1 MHHPQKVKESGKR
14 PGPRPARRRLLY
26 FGVALALAVA
36 LVLLLPQ
43 IKRIFPS
50 PVAAN
55 LSGGR
60 EFQVLDKADPQ
71 ELRSISVTHL
81 GGEAYTLLYREGELL
96 LQGAGEGLLP
106 VDPALSEN
114 ILEAATVITVQD
126 TVTRD
131 GEEVRGHLED
141 MGLAPPQIEVRVLY
155 QGGRED
161 TLSLGWKVPET
172 GYYYFRWS
180 GDPGVYMC
188 DQGIYQSFEYTA
200 RLLLPVE
207 RVALAQPLIDRIR
220 LRLRGQELLELGFA
234 TDGQGSLS
242 AALES
247 PFFYPLDVAAAQ
259 ALLTTAAQFRLGAP
273 REDITWEN
281 RGDYGFEGPLA
292 EVEIH
297 QREGVLDQVD
307 EAGALVPGVAPEQIL
322 AFVLG
327 EKAGDFFYT
336 CQYGG
341 RYYDVSSVLVEA
353 FVNTTLEGLLSKYPG
368 DMEPGE
374 VAALSVLIRGR
385 PLELRKEKTER
396 VLPNNQLDN
405 DPAGNI
411 LYDVQATL
419 NGGAIAVDTFDNL
432 VGRLAAMRVSG
443 QVEEG
448 FALPE
453 EAAPRWRLTL
463 VTEEGISRTLEG
475 YAVNPFF
482 DAVAVDGVVRH
493 TMHGEAVEIAL
504 GELLE

>member
-1 MHHPQKVKESGKR
+1 M
-14 PGPRPARRRLLY
+14 
-26 FGVALALAVA
+26 
-36 LVLLLPQ
+36 
-43 IKRIFPS
+43 
-50 PVAAN
+50 
-55 LSGGR
+55 
-60 EFQVLDKADPQ
+60 LDRADPR
-71 ELRSISVTHL
+71 ELRSIRDPS

-96 LQGAGEGLLP
+96 LQGTGGDLLP

-114 ILEAATVITVQD
+114 ILEAATAITVQD

-141 MGLAPPQIEVRVLY
+141 MGLEPPQIEVRVLY

-220 LRLRGQELLELGFA
+220 LRLRGQELLVLRFA

-247 PFFYPLDVAAAQ
+247 PFAYPLDVAAAQ

-307 EAGALVPGVAPEQIL
+307 EAGALAPGVEPEQIL

-327 EKAGDFFYT
+327 EKAGVFYT

-341 RYYDVSSVLVEA
+341 RYYDVSSACWWSREHRWRA
-353 FVNTTLEGLLSKYPG
+353 LSKYPA
-368 DMEPGE
+368 DRAGE
-374 VAALSVLIRGR
+374 WPLCPFVRGR
-385 PLELRKEKTER
+385 T
-396 VLPNNQLDN
+396 
-405 DPAGNI
+405 
-411 LYDVQATL
+411 
-419 NGGAIAVDTFDNL
+419 
-432 VGRLAAMRVSG
+432 
-443 QVEEG
+443 
-448 FALPE
+448 
-453 EAAPRWRLTL
+453 
-463 VTEEGISRTLEG
+463 
-475 YAVNPFF
+475 
-482 DAVAVDGVVRH
+482 
-493 TMHGEAVEIAL
+493 
-504 GELLE
+504 